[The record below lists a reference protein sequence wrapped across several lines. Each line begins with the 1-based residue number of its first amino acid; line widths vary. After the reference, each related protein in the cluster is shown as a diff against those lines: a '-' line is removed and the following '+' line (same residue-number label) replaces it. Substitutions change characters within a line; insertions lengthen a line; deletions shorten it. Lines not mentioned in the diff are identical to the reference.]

1 MLQKYIRYCTKKVL
15 DAINIATMELVNMG
29 HAVFTTEFLL
39 LGLLVQN
46 DSSIITIMEQLKL
59 DTDRLKKRLTDDI
72 FASLENQT
80 TKIAKAGN
88 IQLTISGEVDKVFE
102 LALQESKTMGDK
114 LISTEALF
122 LALFDSQ
129 SGKVS
134 EILKDAG
141 LAKENVKS
149 AIDEIR
155 GGRKVVNQDDESKLD
170 VLKEYTLDL
179 LELARQGEL
188 DPVIGREKEI
198 ERIIQILSRRK
209 KNNPVLIGEAG
220 VGKTVIVE
228 GLAQQIVAAEVP
240 QSLLSKRILSL
251 DMAALIAGASVRGEF
266 EGRLKSIRD
275 TIIDSGGR
283 IILFIDELHTVVG
296 VGGGASGGMGAPDI
310 LKPALARG
318 QLQLIGATTYDDY
331 RKHIESDRALARRF
345 QTVQVNAPGIDDTRK
360 ILEGLK
366 PYYEKHH
373 NIDYTPESLD
383 AAARLSDRYITDR
396 AQPDKAIDLLDEAG
410 SKKHLEM
417 HYTPPDLKK
426 LENEK
431 RAQTALKKEAFER
444 QDFEEATKHH
454 AELQIIEEQLV
465 TKKEMWQKE
474 LKEKDTSVTS
484 EDIAGVVSS
493 WTGIPASR
501 MLEGE
506 AGKLAHM
513 EEKIHERIVAQEAA
527 VGAIADAIRR
537 NRAGLREASR
547 PIGTFLFLGPTGV
560 GKTELAKTLAEFLFD
575 DETHIVRLDM
585 SEYME
590 RHEVAKLIGA
600 PPGYVGYGEGGQL
613 TERIRR
619 VPYAVVLLDEVE
631 KAHPDVFNMLLQV
644 LDEGR
649 LTDAQGHVVSF
660 RNTLIIGTSNIGSEK
675 LAEKHEIGFKSGTGI
690 ISHDEAKDMI
700 LSEVKKYFK
709 PEFLNRLDDMI
720 VFHSL
725 TKKHMSHILDILLN
739 RLIKRL
745 KEEEISLEIGAEIKE
760 KLVADGHEP
769 KYGARPLK
777 RAIEREIENKLS
789 LCIVNRQFQ
798 SGDKIKAI
806 IKDKEIAFKKI
817 STKKNKG
824 SLRK

>member
-102 LALQESKTMGDK
+102 LALQESKTMEDK

-660 RNTLIIGTSNIGSEK
+660 RNTIIIGTSNIGSEK

-725 TKKHMSHILDILLN
+725 TKKHMPHILDILLN

>member
-15 DAINIATMELVNMG
+15 DAINIGTMELVNMR
-29 HAVFTTEFLL
+29 HTVFTTEFVL

-46 DSSIITIMEQLKL
+46 DSSIIAIMEHLKL
-59 DTDRLKKRLTDDI
+59 DTEGVRKRLMDDI
-72 FASLENQT
+72 FASLDNQT
-80 TKIAKAGN
+80 ANLSTTGN
-88 IQLTISGEVDKVFE
+88 VQLVISGEVDKVFE
-102 LALQESKTMGDK
+102 LALQESKTMEDK

-122 LALFDSQ
+122 LALFNPQ
-129 SGKVS
+129 SGKTA
-134 EILKDAG
+134 EILKGVG
-141 LAKENVKS
+141 LDQENVRT
-149 AIDEIR
+149 AIKEIR

-198 ERIIQILSRRK
+198 ERVIEILSRRK

-240 QSLLSKRILSL
+240 HSLLSKRILSL

-275 TIIDSGGR
+275 SIIDAGGR

-331 RKHIESDRALARRF
+331 RKFIETDRALARRF
-345 QTVQVNAPGIDDTRK
+345 QTIQVNAPGIEDTKK

-383 AAARLSDRYITDR
+383 AAARLSDRYISDR

-417 HYTPPDLKK
+417 HYTPPDVKK

-431 RAQTALKKEAFER
+431 RTLEALKMEAFER

-454 AELQIIEEQLV
+454 AELQIIEKQLV
-465 TKKEMWQKE
+465 AEKDKWQKE
-474 LKEKDTSVTS
+474 LKEKDTSVTF
-484 EDIAGVVSS
+484 EDIAGVVAK

-501 MLEGE
+501 MLESE
-506 AGKLAHM
+506 ADKLAHM

-527 VGAIADAIRR
+527 VKAMADAIRR
-537 NRAGLREASR
+537 NRAGLREVSR

-575 DETHIVRLDM
+575 DESRIIRLDM

-613 TERIRR
+613 TEKIKRM
-619 VPYAVVLLDEVE
+619 PYAVVLLDEVE

-649 LTDAQGHVVSF
+649 LTDAQGHVISF
-660 RNTLIIGTSNIGSEK
+660 RNTIIIGTSNIGSEK
-675 LAEKHEIGFKSGTGI
+675 LAEKHEIGFKPGSGI
-690 ISHDEAKDMI
+690 ISHDEAKDLV

-725 TKKHMSHILDILLN
+725 TKEHISRILDILLN
-739 RLIKRL
+739 KLIKRL
-745 KEEEISLEIGAEIKE
+745 KEEEISLEIGDEIKE
-760 KLVADGHEP
+760 KLVSEGYEP
-769 KYGARPLK
+769 RYGARPLK

-789 LCIVNRQFQ
+789 LCMVDRQFQ
-798 SGDKIKAI
+798 PGDKVKAI
-806 IKDKEIAFKKI
+806 IKDNEISFEKV
-817 STKKNKG
+817 SV
-824 SLRK
+824 

>member
-465 TKKEMWQKE
+465 TKKERWQKE

-493 WTGIPASR
+493 WTGIPASK

-660 RNTLIIGTSNIGSEK
+660 RNTIIIGTSNIGSEK

-725 TKKHMSHILDILLN
+725 TKKHMPHILDILLN

>member
-631 KAHPDVFNMLLQV
+631 KAHPDLFNMLLQV

-660 RNTLIIGTSNIGSEK
+660 RNTIIIGTSNIGSEK

>member
-345 QTVQVNAPGIDDTRK
+345 QTVQVNAPGIEDTKK

-417 HYTPPDLKK
+417 HYTPPYLKK

-493 WTGIPASR
+493 WTGIPASK

-660 RNTLIIGTSNIGSEK
+660 RNTIIIGTSNIGSEK

>member
-15 DAINIATMELVNMG
+15 DAVNIGTMELVNMG
-29 HAVFTTEFLL
+29 HTVFTTEFVL

-46 DSSIITIMEQLKL
+46 DSSIIAIMEQLKL
-59 DTDRLKKRLTDDI
+59 DTEGLKKRLTDDI
-72 FASLENQT
+72 FASLENQEGD
-80 TKIAKAGN
+80 IAKTGK
-88 IQLTISGEVDKVFE
+88 IQLVISGEVDKVFE
-102 LALQESKTMGDK
+102 LALQESKLMEDK
-114 LISTEALF
+114 FISTEALF
-122 LALFDSQ
+122 LALFNPQ
-129 SGKVS
+129 SGKTA
-134 EILKDAG
+134 EILNKTG
-141 LAKENVKS
+141 LDQKNVRA
-149 AIDEIR
+149 AIKEIR
-155 GGRKVVNQDDESKLD
+155 GGRKIVDQDDESKVD

-198 ERIIQILSRRK
+198 ARIIQILSRRK

-240 QSLLSKRILSL
+240 QSLLSKKILSL

-266 EGRLKSIRD
+266 EGRLKTIRD
-275 TIIDSGGR
+275 TIIDAGGR

-345 QTVQVNAPGIDDTRK
+345 QTVQVNAPGIDDTKK

-383 AAARLSDRYITDR
+383 AAARLSERYITDR
-396 AQPDKAIDLLDEAG
+396 SQPDKAIDLLDEAG

-417 HYTPPDLKK
+417 HYTPPGLKK

-431 RAQTALKKEAFER
+431 RTQTALKKEAFEK

-465 TKKEMWQKE
+465 TEKKKWKKE
-474 LKEKDTSVTS
+474 LKGKDSSVTA

-493 WTGIPASR
+493 STGIPASR
-501 MLEGE
+501 MLKSE
-506 AGKLAHM
+506 ANKLAHM
-513 EEKIHERIVAQEAA
+513 EEKIHERIVAQQAA
-527 VGAIADAIRR
+527 VKAIADAIRR

-547 PIGTFLFLGPTGV
+547 PIGAFLFLGPTGV

-575 DETHIVRLDM
+575 DETRIVRLDM

-613 TERIRR
+613 TERIKR

-644 LDEGR
+644 IDEGR
-649 LTDAQGHVVSF
+649 LTDAQGHVISF
-660 RNTLIIGTSNIGSEK
+660 RNTIIIGTSNIGSEK
-675 LAEKHEIGFKSGTGI
+675 LADKHEIGFKSGTGI

-725 TKKHMSHILDILLN
+725 TKEHLSHILDILLN

-745 KEEEISLEIGAEIKE
+745 EEEEIYLEIDSMIKE
-760 KLVADGHEP
+760 KLVKDGYEP
-769 KYGARPLK
+769 QYGARPLK
-777 RAIEREIENKLS
+777 RTIEREIENKLS
-789 LCIVNRQFQ
+789 LCIVNQQFQ

-806 IKDKEIAFKKI
+806 IKDEEIGFEKV
-817 STKKNKG
+817 TV
-824 SLRK
+824 

>member
-15 DAINIATMELVNMG
+15 DAVNIGTMELVNMG
-29 HAVFTTEFLL
+29 HTVFTTEFVL

-46 DSSIITIMEQLKL
+46 DSSIIAIMEQLKL
-59 DTDRLKKRLTDDI
+59 DTEGLKKRLTDDI
-72 FASLENQT
+72 FASLENQEGD
-80 TKIAKAGN
+80 IAKTGK
-88 IQLTISGEVDKVFE
+88 IQLVISGEVDKVFE
-102 LALQESKTMGDK
+102 LALQESKLMEDK
-114 LISTEALF
+114 FISTEALF
-122 LALFDSQ
+122 LALFNPQ
-129 SGKVS
+129 SGKTA
-134 EILKDAG
+134 EILNKAG
-141 LAKENVKS
+141 LDQKNVRT
-149 AIDEIR
+149 AIKEIR
-155 GGRKVVNQDDESKLD
+155 GGRKIVDQDDESKVD

-198 ERIIQILSRRK
+198 ARIIQILSRRK

-240 QSLLSKRILSL
+240 QSLLSKKILSL

-266 EGRLKSIRD
+266 EGRLKTIRD
-275 TIIDSGGR
+275 TIIDAGGR

-345 QTVQVNAPGIDDTRK
+345 QTVQVNAPGIDDTKK

-373 NIDYTPESLD
+373 NINYTPESLD
-383 AAARLSDRYITDR
+383 AAARLSERYIIDR

-431 RAQTALKKEAFER
+431 RTQTALKKEAFEK

-465 TKKEMWQKE
+465 TEKKKWKKE
-474 LKEKDTSVTS
+474 LKGKDSSVTA
-484 EDIAGVVSS
+484 EDIASVVSS
-493 WTGIPASR
+493 STGIPASR
-501 MLEGE
+501 MLKSE
-506 AGKLAHM
+506 ANKLAHM
-513 EEKIHERIVAQEAA
+513 EEKIHERIVAQQAA
-527 VGAIADAIRR
+527 VKAIADAIRR

-547 PIGTFLFLGPTGV
+547 PIGAFLFLGPTGV

-575 DETHIVRLDM
+575 DETRIVRLDM

-613 TERIRR
+613 TERIKR

-644 LDEGR
+644 IDEGR
-649 LTDAQGHVVSF
+649 LTDAQGHVISF
-660 RNTLIIGTSNIGSEK
+660 RNTIIIGTSNIGSEK
-675 LAEKHEIGFKSGTGI
+675 LADKHEIGFKSGTGI

-725 TKKHMSHILDILLN
+725 TKEHMSHILDILLN

-745 KEEEISLEIGAEIKE
+745 EEEEIYLEIDSGIKE
-760 KLVADGHEP
+760 KLVKDGYEP
-769 KYGARPLK
+769 QYGARPLK

-789 LCIVNRQFQ
+789 LCLVNRQFQ

-806 IKDKEIAFKKI
+806 IKGEEIGFEKI

>member
-1 MLQKYIRYCTKKVL
+1 
-15 DAINIATMELVNMG
+15 
-29 HAVFTTEFLL
+29 
-39 LGLLVQN
+39 
-46 DSSIITIMEQLKL
+46 
-59 DTDRLKKRLTDDI
+59 
-72 FASLENQT
+72 
-80 TKIAKAGN
+80 
-88 IQLTISGEVDKVFE
+88 
-102 LALQESKTMGDK
+102 
-114 LISTEALF
+114 
-122 LALFDSQ
+122 
-129 SGKVS
+129 
-134 EILKDAG
+134 
-141 LAKENVKS
+141 
-149 AIDEIR
+149 
-155 GGRKVVNQDDESKLD
+155 
-170 VLKEYTLDL
+170 
-179 LELARQGEL
+179 
-188 DPVIGREKEI
+188 
-198 ERIIQILSRRK
+198 
-209 KNNPVLIGEAG
+209 
-220 VGKTVIVE
+220 
-228 GLAQQIVAAEVP
+228 
-240 QSLLSKRILSL
+240 
-251 DMAALIAGASVRGEF
+251 
-266 EGRLKSIRD
+266 
-275 TIIDSGGR
+275 
-283 IILFIDELHTVVG
+283 VVG
-296 VGGGASGGMGAPDI
+296 VGGGSGGMGAPDI

-345 QTVQVNAPGIDDTRK
+345 QTVQVDAPGIEDTKK

-383 AAARLSDRYITDR
+383 AAARLSDRYISDR

-410 SKKHLEM
+410 AKKHLEM
-417 HYTPPDLKK
+417 HYTPPDIKK

-431 RAQTALKKEAFER
+431 RTHAALKMDAFER

-465 TKKEMWQKE
+465 TKKEKWQNE

-484 EDIAGVVSS
+484 EDIAGIVSN

-501 MLEGE
+501 MMEGE
-506 AGKLAHM
+506 ASKLAHM

-537 NRAGLREASR
+537 NRAGLREGSR

-600 PPGYVGYGEGGQL
+600 PPGYIGYGEGGQL

-660 RNTLIIGTSNIGSEK
+660 RNTIIIGTSNIGSEK
-675 LAEKHEIGFKSGTGI
+675 LAEKHEIGFKSGPGI

-725 TKKHMSHILDILLN
+725 TKEHISRILDILLN

-760 KLVADGHEP
+760 KLVTDGYEP

-798 SGDKIKAI
+798 SGDKVKAI
-806 IKDKEIAFKKI
+806 IKDKEIGFEKV
-817 STKKNKG
+817 SV
-824 SLRK
+824 

>member
-1 MLQKYIRYCTKKVL
+1 MLQKYIRYCTKKLL
-15 DAINIATMELVNMG
+15 DAINIGTMELVNMG
-29 HAVFTTEFLL
+29 HTVFTTEFVL

-46 DSSIITIMEQLKL
+46 DSSIITILEQLKL
-59 DTDRLKKRLTDDI
+59 DTEGLKKRLTDDI
-72 FASLENQT
+72 FTSLDNQT
-80 TKIAKAGN
+80 TNTAKTGN
-88 IQLTISGEVDKVFE
+88 VQLVISGEVDKVFE
-102 LALQESKTMGDK
+102 LALKESKTMGDK

-122 LALFDSQ
+122 LALFDPQ
-129 SGKVS
+129 SGKTA
-134 EILKDAG
+134 EILKEAG
-141 LAKENVKS
+141 LDQENVRT
-149 AIDEIR
+149 AIIEIR
-155 GGRKVVNQDDESKLD
+155 GGRKIVDQDDESKLD

-240 QSLLSKRILSL
+240 QSLLSKKILSL
-251 DMAALIAGASVRGEF
+251 DMTSLIAGASVRGEF
-266 EGRLKSIRD
+266 EARLKSIRD
-275 TIIDSGGR
+275 TIIDAEGR

-331 RKHIESDRALARRF
+331 RKFIETDRALARRF
-345 QTVQVNAPGIDDTRK
+345 QTVLVNAPGIEDTKK

-431 RAQTALKKEAFER
+431 RAQTALKMEAFER

-454 AELQIIEEQLV
+454 AELQVIEKQLV
-465 TKKEMWQKE
+465 TEKEKWQKE

-484 EDIAGVVSS
+484 EDIAGIVSN

-501 MLEGE
+501 MLKSE
-506 AGKLAHM
+506 ADKLAHM
-513 EEKIHERIVAQEAA
+513 EEKIHERIVAQQAA
-527 VGAIADAIRR
+527 VKAIADAIRR

-547 PIGTFLFLGPTGV
+547 PIGAFLFLGPTGV

-575 DETHIVRLDM
+575 DETRIVRLDM

-613 TERIRR
+613 TEKIKR
-619 VPYAVVLLDEVE
+619 VPYAVVLLDEIE

-660 RNTLIIGTSNIGSEK
+660 RNTIIIGTSNIGSEK
-675 LAEKHEIGFKSGTGI
+675 LADKHEIGFKAGPGI

-725 TKKHMSHILDILLN
+725 TKKHLSHILDILLN
-739 RLIKRL
+739 KLIKRL
-745 KEEEISLEIGAEIKE
+745 EEEEIYLEIDSKIKD
-760 KLVADGHEP
+760 KLITDGYEP
-769 KYGARPLK
+769 QYGARPLK

-798 SGDKIKAI
+798 SGDKVKAV
-806 IKDKEIAFKKI
+806 IKDEEIAFEKI
-817 STKKNKG
+817 
-824 SLRK
+824 

>member
-102 LALQESKTMGDK
+102 IALQESKTMGDK

-129 SGKVS
+129 SGKVA

-660 RNTLIIGTSNIGSEK
+660 RNTIIIGTSNIGSEK

-725 TKKHMSHILDILLN
+725 TKKHMPHILDILLN

>member
-15 DAINIATMELVNMG
+15 DAINIGTMELVNTG
-29 HAVFTTEFLL
+29 HTVFTTEFVL

-59 DTDRLKKRLTDDI
+59 DTEGLKKRLMDDI
-72 FASLENQT
+72 FASLDNQT
-80 TKIAKAGN
+80 TNIAKAGSV
-88 IQLTISGEVDKVFE
+88 QLVISGEVDKVFE
-102 LALQESKTMGDK
+102 SALHESKTMGDK

-122 LALFDSQ
+122 LALFDPQ
-129 SGKVS
+129 SGKTA
-134 EILKDAG
+134 EILKNASLDQG
-141 LAKENVKS
+141 NVRT
-149 AIDEIR
+149 AIKEIR

-251 DMAALIAGASVRGEF
+251 DMAALIAGAGVRGEF

-275 TIIDSGGR
+275 TIIDAGGR

-296 VGGGASGGMGAPDI
+296 VGGGAGGGMGAPDI

-345 QTVQVNAPGIDDTRK
+345 QTVQVNAPGIEDTKK

-373 NIDYTPESLD
+373 NINYTPESLD
-383 AAARLSDRYITDR
+383 AAARLSERYISDR

-431 RAQTALKKEAFER
+431 RAHTALKMEAFER
-444 QDFEEATKHH
+444 QNFEEATKHH
-454 AELQIIEEQLV
+454 AELQIIEEQLASE
-465 TKKEMWQKE
+465 KEKWQNE
-474 LKEKDTSVTS
+474 LKEKDSSVTS
-484 EDIAGVVSS
+484 EDIASVISN

-501 MLEGE
+501 MLKSE
-506 AGKLAHM
+506 ADKLANM
-513 EEKIHERIVAQEAA
+513 EEKIHERIVAQQAA
-527 VGAIADAIRR
+527 VKAIADAIRR

-575 DETHIVRLDM
+575 DETRIVRLDM

-613 TERIRR
+613 TEKIKR

-660 RNTLIIGTSNIGSEK
+660 RNTIIIGTSNIGSEK
-675 LAEKHEIGFKSGTGI
+675 LADKHEIGFKSGTGI

-725 TKKHMSHILDILLN
+725 TKEHMSQILDILLG
-739 RLIKRL
+739 RLIERL
-745 KEEEISLEIGAEIKE
+745 KEEEIYLEIGAEIKG
-760 KLVADGHEP
+760 KLATDGYEP
-769 KYGARPLK
+769 QYGARPLK

-798 SGDKIKAI
+798 PGDKIKAI
-806 IKDKEIAFKKI
+806 IKDDEIGFQKVPV
-817 STKKNKG
+817 
-824 SLRK
+824 

>member
-1 MLQKYIRYCTKKVL
+1 MLQKFIRYCTKKVL
-15 DAINIATMELVNMG
+15 DAINIGTMELVNMR
-29 HAVFTTEFLL
+29 HNVFTAEFVL
-39 LGLLVQN
+39 LGLLVQD
-46 DSSIITIMEQLKL
+46 DSSIIKIIEQLKL
-59 DTDRLKKRLTDDI
+59 DTEGVKKRLMDAI
-72 FASLENQT
+72 FASIDSQT
-80 TKIAKAGN
+80 SNLPMTGSV
-88 IQLTISGEVDKVFE
+88 QLVISSEVEKVFE
-102 LALQESKTMGDK
+102 LALQESKKMGDK

-122 LALFDSQ
+122 LALLDPQ
-129 SGKVS
+129 AGKTV
-134 EILKDAG
+134 EITKEVG
-141 LAKENVKS
+141 LDLENVRNAVK
-149 AIDEIR
+149 EIR
-155 GGRKVVNQDDESKLD
+155 GGRKVVNQDDESRLD
-170 VLKEYTLDL
+170 VLKEYTVDL

-198 ERIIQILSRRK
+198 QRVIQILSRRK

-251 DMAALIAGASVRGEF
+251 DMAALIAGAGMRGEF

-275 TIIDSGGR
+275 TIIDAGGR

-345 QTVQVNAPGIDDTRK
+345 QTVQINAPGIEDTK
-360 ILEGLK
+360 HILEGLT
-366 PYYEKHH
+366 PYYAKHH

-383 AAARLSDRYITDR
+383 AAARLSERYITDR

-417 HYTPPDLKK
+417 HYTPPDIKK

-431 RAQTALKKEAFER
+431 RTHTALKKEAFGK

-454 AELQIIEEQLV
+454 AELQVIEKDLARE
-465 TKKEMWQKE
+465 KEKWQAE
-474 LKEKDTSVTS
+474 LKEKDTSVTT
-484 EDIAGVVSS
+484 EDIANIVSS

-501 MLEGE
+501 MLETE
-506 AGKLAHM
+506 ADKLAHM

-527 VGAIADAIRR
+527 VKAIADAIRR
-537 NRAGLREASR
+537 NRAGLREVTR
-547 PIGTFLFLGPTGV
+547 PISAFLFLGPTGV

-575 DETHIVRLDM
+575 DETRIVRLDM

-613 TERIRR
+613 TEKIKR
-619 VPYAVVLLDEVE
+619 VPYAVVLLDEIE

-649 LTDAQGHVVSF
+649 LTDAQGHVISF
-660 RNTLIIGTSNIGSEK
+660 RNTIIIGTSNIGSEQ
-675 LAEKHEIGFKSGTGI
+675 LAEKHTIGFLAGPGV
-690 ISHDEAKDMI
+690 ISHDEAKE
-700 LSEVKKYFK
+700 LVLTEVKKYFK

-725 TKKHMSHILDILLN
+725 NKEHISSILDILLEK
-739 RLIKRL
+739 LTKRL
-745 KEEEISLEIGAEIKE
+745 EEEGISLEIGPEIKE
-760 KLVADGHEP
+760 KLVTDGYEP

-789 LCIVNRQFQ
+789 LSLVNRQFQ
-798 SGDKIKAI
+798 TGDKVKAI
-806 IKDKEIAFKKI
+806 IKDKEIDFEKI
-817 STKKNKG
+817 SV
-824 SLRK
+824 

>member
-1 MLQKYIRYCTKKVL
+1 MLQKYIRYCTKKLL
-15 DAINIATMELVNMG
+15 DAINIGTMELVNMG
-29 HAVFTTEFLL
+29 HTVFTTEFVL

-46 DSSIITIMEQLKL
+46 DSTIITIIEQLKL
-59 DTDRLKKRLTDDI
+59 DTEGLKKRLMDDI
-72 FASLENQT
+72 FASLDNQT
-80 TKIAKAGN
+80 TNIAKTGN
-88 IQLTISGEVDKVFE
+88 MQLVISGELDKVFE
-102 LALQESKTMGDK
+102 LALQESRKMEDK

-122 LALFDSQ
+122 LALFDPQ
-129 SGKVS
+129 SGKTA
-134 EILKDAG
+134 EILKGAG
-141 LAKENVKS
+141 LDQENVRT
-149 AIDEIR
+149 AIKEIR
-155 GGRKVVNQDDESKLD
+155 GGRKIVDQDDESKLD

-251 DMAALIAGASVRGEF
+251 DMTSLIAGASVRGEF

-275 TIIDSGGR
+275 TIIDAEGR

-296 VGGGASGGMGAPDI
+296 VGGGAGGGMGAPDI

-331 RKHIESDRALARRF
+331 RKFIETDRALARRF
-345 QTVQVNAPGIDDTRK
+345 QTVQVNAPGIEDTRK

-431 RAQTALKKEAFER
+431 RAQTALKMEAFER
-444 QDFEEATKHH
+444 QDYEEATKHH
-454 AELQIIEEQLV
+454 AELQVIEKQLV
-465 TKKEMWQKE
+465 AEKEKWQKE

-484 EDIAGVVSS
+484 EDIAGVVSN
-493 WTGIPASR
+493 WTGIPASK
-501 MLEGE
+501 MLKSE
-506 AGKLAHM
+506 ADKLAHM
-513 EEKIHERIVAQEAA
+513 EEKIHERIVSQQAA
-527 VGAIADAIRR
+527 VKAIADAIRR

-547 PIGTFLFLGPTGV
+547 PIGAFLFLGPTGV

-575 DETHIVRLDM
+575 DESRIVRLDM

-613 TERIRR
+613 TEKIKR
-619 VPYAVVLLDEVE
+619 VPYAVVLLDEIE

-660 RNTLIIGTSNIGSEK
+660 RNTIIIGTSNIGSEK
-675 LAEKHEIGFKSGTGI
+675 LADKHEIGFKSGPGI

-725 TKKHMSHILDILLN
+725 TKEHMSRILDILLN

-745 KEEEISLEIGAEIKE
+745 EEEEIYLEIGAEIKK
-760 KLVADGHEP
+760 KLVIDGYEP

-806 IKDKEIAFKKI
+806 IKDKEIAFEKI
-817 STKKNKG
+817 
-824 SLRK
+824 

>member
-660 RNTLIIGTSNIGSEK
+660 RNTIIIGTSNIGSEK

-725 TKKHMSHILDILLN
+725 TKEHMSHILDILLN

>member
-102 LALQESKTMGDK
+102 IALQESKTMGDK

-129 SGKVS
+129 SGKVA

-141 LAKENVKS
+141 LAKENIKS

-493 WTGIPASR
+493 WTGIPASK

-660 RNTLIIGTSNIGSEK
+660 RNTIIIGTSNIGSEK

-760 KLVADGHEP
+760 KLVTDGYEP

-798 SGDKIKAI
+798 SGDKVKAI
-806 IKDKEIAFKKI
+806 IKDKEIGFEKV
-817 STKKNKG
+817 SV
-824 SLRK
+824 

>member
-15 DAINIATMELVNMG
+15 DAVNIGTMELVNMG
-29 HAVFTTEFLL
+29 HTVFTTEFVL

-46 DSSIITIMEQLKL
+46 DSSIIAIMEQLKL
-59 DTDRLKKRLTDDI
+59 DTEGLKKRLTDDI
-72 FASLENQT
+72 FASLENQEGD
-80 TKIAKAGN
+80 IAKTGK
-88 IQLTISGEVDKVFE
+88 IQLVISGEVDKVFE
-102 LALQESKTMGDK
+102 LALQESKLMEDK
-114 LISTEALF
+114 FISTEALF
-122 LALFDSQ
+122 LALFNPQ
-129 SGKVS
+129 SGKTA
-134 EILKDAG
+134 EILNKAG
-141 LAKENVKS
+141 LDQKNVRT
-149 AIDEIR
+149 AIKEIR
-155 GGRKVVNQDDESKLD
+155 GGRKIVDQDDESKVD

-198 ERIIQILSRRK
+198 ARIIQILSRRK

-240 QSLLSKRILSL
+240 QSLLSKKILSL

-266 EGRLKSIRD
+266 EGRLKTIRD
-275 TIIDSGGR
+275 TIIDAGGR

-345 QTVQVNAPGIDDTRK
+345 QTVQVNAPGIDDTKK

-373 NIDYTPESLD
+373 NINYTPESLD
-383 AAARLSDRYITDR
+383 AAARLSERYIIDR

-431 RAQTALKKEAFER
+431 RTQTALKKEAFEK

-465 TKKEMWQKE
+465 TEKKKWKKE
-474 LKEKDTSVTS
+474 LKGKDSSVTA

-493 WTGIPASR
+493 STGIPASR
-501 MLEGE
+501 MLKSE
-506 AGKLAHM
+506 ANKLAHM
-513 EEKIHERIVAQEAA
+513 EEKIHERIVAQQAA
-527 VGAIADAIRR
+527 VKAIADAIRR

-547 PIGTFLFLGPTGV
+547 PIGAFLFLGPTGV

-575 DETHIVRLDM
+575 DETRIVRLDM

-613 TERIRR
+613 TERIKR

-644 LDEGR
+644 IDEGR
-649 LTDAQGHVVSF
+649 LTDAQGHVISF
-660 RNTLIIGTSNIGSEK
+660 RNTIIIGTSNIGSEK
-675 LAEKHEIGFKSGTGI
+675 LADKHEIGFKSGTGI

-725 TKKHMSHILDILLN
+725 TKEHMSHILDILLN

-745 KEEEISLEIGAEIKE
+745 EEEEIYLEIDSMIKE
-760 KLVADGHEP
+760 KLVKDGYEP
-769 KYGARPLK
+769 QYGARPLK
-777 RAIEREIENKLS
+777 RTIEREIENKLS
-789 LCIVNRQFQ
+789 LCIVNQQFQ

-806 IKDKEIAFKKI
+806 IKDEEIGFEKV
-817 STKKNKG
+817 TV
-824 SLRK
+824 

>member
-465 TKKEMWQKE
+465 TKKERWQKE

-660 RNTLIIGTSNIGSEK
+660 RNTIIIGTSNIGSEK

>member
-15 DAINIATMELVNMG
+15 DAVNIGTMELVNMG
-29 HAVFTTEFLL
+29 HTVFTAEFVL

-46 DSSIITIMEQLKL
+46 DSTIITIMEHLRL
-59 DTDRLKKRLTDDI
+59 DTEGLKKRLMDDI
-72 FASLENQT
+72 FASLDNQT
-80 TKIAKAGN
+80 TNIAKTGN
-88 IQLTISGEVDKVFE
+88 VQLVISGEVDKVFE
-102 LALQESKTMGDK
+102 LALQESKMMGDK

-122 LALFDSQ
+122 LALFDPQ
-129 SGKVS
+129 SGITA
-134 EILKDAG
+134 EILKGAG
-141 LAKENVKS
+141 LEQENVRT
-149 AIDEIR
+149 AIKEIR

-198 ERIIQILSRRK
+198 ERVIQILSRRK
-209 KNNPVLIGEAG
+209 KNNPVIIGEAG

-240 QSLLSKRILSL
+240 QSLLSKKILSL
-251 DMAALIAGASVRGEF
+251 DMAALIAGAGVRGEF

-275 TIIDSGGR
+275 AIIDAGGR

-331 RKHIESDRALARRF
+331 RKYIETDRALARRF
-345 QTVQVNAPGIDDTRK
+345 QTVQVNAPGIEDTKK

-366 PYYEKHH
+366 LYYEKHH

-410 SKKHLEM
+410 AKKHLEM
-417 HYTPPDLKK
+417 HYTPPDIKK

-431 RAQTALKKEAFER
+431 RTHTALKMEAFER

-454 AELQIIEEQLV
+454 AELQTIEEKLV
-465 TKKEMWQKE
+465 TEKKKWQNE

-484 EDIAGVVSS
+484 EDIAGIVSN

-660 RNTLIIGTSNIGSEK
+660 RNTIIIGTSNIGSEK
-675 LAEKHEIGFKSGTGI
+675 LAEKHEIGFKSGPGI

-725 TKKHMSHILDILLN
+725 TKEHMSHILDILLN

-760 KLVADGHEP
+760 KLVTDGYEP

-806 IKDKEIAFKKI
+806 IKDKEIAFEKI
-817 STKKNKG
+817 
-824 SLRK
+824 

>member
-345 QTVQVNAPGIDDTRK
+345 QTVQVNAPGIEDTRK

-537 NRAGLREASR
+537 NRAGLREGSR

-660 RNTLIIGTSNIGSEK
+660 RNTIIIGTSNIGSEK

>member
-15 DAINIATMELVNMG
+15 DAINIGTMELVNMRQN
-29 HAVFTTEFLL
+29 VFTTEFVL

-46 DSSIITIMEQLKL
+46 DSSITEIIEQLKL
-59 DTDRLKKRLTDDI
+59 DTERIRKRLMDGI
-72 FASLENQT
+72 FTSIDNQALN
-80 TKIAKAGN
+80 IPSPSN
-88 IQLTISGEVDKVFE
+88 IQLVISSEVEKVFE
-102 LALQESKTMGDK
+102 IALQESKRMEDK
-114 LISTEALF
+114 FISTEALF
-122 LALFDSQ
+122 IALFNPQ
-129 SGKVS
+129 AGNTGKIIR
-134 EILKDAG
+134 EAG
-141 LAKENVKS
+141 LELENVRT
-149 AIDEIR
+149 AIKEIR
-155 GGRKVVNQDDESKLD
+155 GGRKVANQDDESKLD
-170 VLKEYTLDL
+170 VLKEYTVDL
-179 LELARQGEL
+179 LELARQGKL

-198 ERIIQILSRRK
+198 ERVIQILSRRK

-251 DMAALIAGASVRGEF
+251 DMTSLIAGAGVRGEF

-275 TIIDSGGR
+275 SIIDAGGR

-296 VGGGASGGMGAPDI
+296 VGGGASAGGMGAPDI

-318 QLQLIGATTYDDY
+318 QMQLIGATTYDDY
-331 RKHIESDRALARRF
+331 RKFIEPDRALARRF
-345 QTVQVNAPGIDDTRK
+345 QTVMISEPGIEETK
-360 ILEGLK
+360 QILEGLK
-366 PYYEKHH
+366 LCYEKHH
-373 NIDYTPESLD
+373 NIDYTAESID

-396 AQPDKAIDLLDEAG
+396 AQPDKAIDLMDEAG
-410 SKKHLEM
+410 SKKHLEL
-417 HYTPPDLKK
+417 HYTPPDIKR

-431 RAQTALKKEAFER
+431 RAHTALKKEAFER

-454 AELQIIEEQLV
+454 AELQVIEERL
-465 TKKEMWQKE
+465 TSKKEEWQKE
-474 LKEKDTSVTS
+474 LKEKDSTVTPD
-484 EDIAGVVSS
+484 DIAAIVSS

-501 MLEGE
+501 MLETE
-506 AGKLAHM
+506 AEKLALM
-513 EEKIHERIVAQEAA
+513 EEKIHERIVSQEAA
-527 VGAIADAIRR
+527 VKAIADAIRR
-537 NRAGLREASR
+537 NRAGLREISR

-575 DETHIVRLDM
+575 DETRIVRLDM

-613 TERIRR
+613 TEKIKRM
-619 VPYAVVLLDEVE
+619 PYSVVLLDEIE

-649 LTDAQGHVVSF
+649 LTDAQGHVISF
-660 RNTLIIGTSNIGSEK
+660 RNSIIIGTSNIGSEK
-675 LAEKHEIGFKSGTGI
+675 LAEKHEIGFKPGPGI
-690 ISHDEAKDMI
+690 ISHEEAKEMI

-725 TKKHMSHILDILLN
+725 TKEHISRILEILLK

-745 KEEEISLEIGAEIKE
+745 EEEGLSLEIGPEIKQ
-760 KLVADGHEP
+760 KLATEGYDP

-789 LCIVNRQFQ
+789 LSIVNRQFRP
-798 SGDKIKAI
+798 GDKIRAI
-806 IKDKEIAFKKI
+806 LQDNEIAFEKVQA
-817 STKKNKG
+817 
-824 SLRK
+824 

>member
-15 DAINIATMELVNMG
+15 EAINIGTMELVNMG
-29 HAVFTTEFLL
+29 HTVFTPEFVL

-46 DSSIITIMEQLKL
+46 DSSILAIMEQLKL
-59 DTDRLKKRLTDDI
+59 DTEGLKKRLTDDI
-72 FASLENQT
+72 FASLDNQT
-80 TKIAKAGN
+80 ANIAKTGN
-88 IQLTISGEVDKVFE
+88 IQLVISGEVDKVFE
-102 LALQESKTMGDK
+102 FALQESKLMDDK
-114 LISTEALF
+114 LISTETLF
-122 LALFDSQ
+122 LALFNPQ
-129 SGKVS
+129 SGKTA
-134 EILKDAG
+134 EILKNAG
-141 LAKENVKS
+141 LDQEKVRT
-149 AIDEIR
+149 AIKEIR
-155 GGRKVVNQDDESKLD
+155 GGRKIVNQDDESKVD

-240 QSLLSKRILSL
+240 QSLLSKKILSL

-275 TIIDSGGR
+275 TIIDAGGH

-345 QTVQVNAPGIDDTRK
+345 QTVQVNAPGIDDTKK

-383 AAARLSDRYITDR
+383 AAARLSERYIIDR

-410 SKKHLEM
+410 SRKHLQM

-431 RAQTALKKEAFER
+431 RTQTALKKEAFEK

-465 TKKEMWQKE
+465 TEKKKWKKE
-474 LKEKDTSVTS
+474 LKGKDTSVTA
-484 EDIAGVVSS
+484 EDIAGVVSN

-501 MLEGE
+501 MLKSE
-506 AGKLAHM
+506 ANKLAKM
-513 EEKIHERIVAQEAA
+513 EEKIHERIVAQQAA
-527 VGAIADAIRR
+527 VKAIADAIRR

-547 PIGTFLFLGPTGV
+547 PIGAFLFLGPTGV

-575 DETHIVRLDM
+575 DETRIVRLDM

-613 TERIRR
+613 TERIKR

-649 LTDAQGHVVSF
+649 LTDAQGHVISF
-660 RNTLIIGTSNIGSEK
+660 RNTIIIGTSNIGSEK
-675 LAEKHEIGFKSGTGI
+675 LADKHEIGFKSGTGI

-725 TKKHMSHILDILLN
+725 TKEHISHILDTLLN
-739 RLIKRL
+739 RLTKRL
-745 KEEEISLEIGAEIKE
+745 EEEEIYLEIDSGIKD
-760 KLVADGHEP
+760 KLVKDGYEP
-769 KYGARPLK
+769 QYGARPLK

-806 IKDKEIAFKKI
+806 IKDEEIDFEKI
-817 STKKNKG
+817 
-824 SLRK
+824 